1 MVKILLKLKPSIL
14 VSLLLAATVFLGGCS
29 SHFTN
34 IAPTP
39 PKKFEKLGHASGTA
53 RGSLLIY
60 TPVFNFIDFI
70 PVLLNS
76 RVERA
81 YNNALRSVPGATGLV
96 DVTMKENWFWWVI
109 GTTHSVTITGEAI
122 REVPE

>member
-1 MVKILLKLKPSIL
+1 MLKILLKLRLSIF
-14 VSLLLAATVFLGGCS
+14 VSLLLAITIFLGGCS

-39 PKKFEKLGHASGTA
+39 PRKFEDLGPASGTA
-53 RGSLLIY
+53 RGSLLIFL
-60 TPVFNFIDFI
+60 PFFDFI
-70 PVLLNS
+70 PIVLNS

-81 YNNALRSVPGATGLV
+81 YNNALESVPGATGLI

-122 REVPE
+122 REVPR